1 MPELST
7 LGSVIKTAYE
17 AEPDTN
23 AFTDTEK
30 AKLAGLAN
38 VATTGSYN
46 DLTGKP
52 TIPSGNYADLTGK
65 PVLSPVATSGAY
77 SDLSGKPDV
86 LLRSERGAP
95 NGIAPLDAAGLVPVV
110 HLNVSGL
117 TFKGAWNPTTN
128 TPTLLDGVGAVG
140 DFYKASE
147 AGTFN
152 FGNSSYTFNMGDWAI
167 FAAGVWQR
175 IGSNELVQSV
185 NGQLGD
191 VVLSAADV
199 GALPDDY
206 VPTWGD
212 LTDKPSSFVT
222 SFNGSGGAV
231 TYAPAWDDI
240 ADKPDV
246 FVPRGSMS
254 PAVPAALLRRS
265 SATTLPSGSRQTIP
279 WNDVVYDNFGG
290 VSGSTYIVPAW
301 AGFARVTVFAR
312 LTVTGDGGYLYAY
325 ALHNGVEIGISG
337 SPVTAS
343 TSHNAT
349 VISQIVPVSAG
360 DVLTGALYHSSSS
373 GNRTLVH
380 GSTGVYMQIELFEAI
395 T

>member
-7 LGSVIKTAYE
+7 LGSVIKIAYE

-38 VATTGSYN
+38 VATSGDYA

-65 PVLSPVATSGAY
+65 P
-77 SDLSGKPDV
+77 DV
-86 LLRSERGAP
+86 ILRSERGAP
-95 NGIAPLDAAGLVPVV
+95 NGIAPLDAAGMVPVV

-140 DFYKASE
+140 DFYKASTP
-147 AGTFN
+147 GTFN
-152 FGNSSYTFNMGDWAI
+152 FGNGSYTFNMGDWAI

-191 VVLSAADV
+191 VVLAATDV
-199 GALPDDY
+199 GALPDTY
-206 VPTWGD
+206 TPTWAEVDG
-212 LTDKPSSFVT
+212 KPSLVT
-222 SFNGSGGAV
+222 SFNGSGGDV
-231 TYAPAWDDI
+231 TYVPTWEGI
-240 ADKPDV
+240 TDKPDV
-246 FVPRGSMS
+246 YIPRGSMS

-265 SATTLPSGSRQTIP
+265 TAATLTSGSRQTIP

-290 VSGSTYIVPAW
+290 VSGNNYIVPAW

-325 ALHNGVEIGISG
+325 ALKDGAEIGLAG
-337 SPVTAS
+337 SPVSAS
-343 TSHNAT
+343 TSQNAT
-349 VISQIVPVSAG
+349 VISQIVPVTAG
-360 DVLTGALYHSSSS
+360 DVLTGALYHNSS
-373 GNRTLVH
+373 GSRTLVH
-380 GSTGVYMQIELFEAI
+380 GSSGVYMQIELFEAI